1 MKYISMRYGNTSL
14 ENEHLG
20 PEKSCSFQIYQL
32 KKNTCDSRKCRR
44 PEKNS
49 FKISTPLLKKYCHGS
64 CQTVYNVLD
73 KITLKVWRV
82 RKLYLWGRIWVLRI
96 LGRMKSWIICGHLDN
111 ALWAKLLRKWEI
123 GKFNKITSWPL
134 IFWKTLLFQM
144 NLEENVTF
152 TFYFFSFA
160 SNFPCKI
167 LWDNKNI
174 DANIFIFSNSIFT
187 MKGVRSKK
195 VILRFFLKHK
205 KI

>member
-1 MKYISMRYGNTSL
+1 MYFFHVTSHVPNLVKWFRTYFTMIWFFPTMKPSMNFKTRLCCEFFATLLTREGPPMVVIS
-14 ENEHLG
+14 
-20 PEKSCSFQIYQL
+20 
-32 KKNTCDSRKCRR
+32 
-44 PEKNS
+44 
-49 FKISTPLLKKYCHGS
+49 
-64 CQTVYNVLD
+64 
-73 KITLKVWRV
+73 
-82 RKLYLWGRIWVLRI
+82 
-96 LGRMKSWIICGHLDN
+96 

-134 IFWKTLLFQM
+134 IFWKLLLFQM

>member
-1 MKYISMRYGNTSL
+1 MIFQYRYIWIGMVFIPYLDWNKYIQMVSNVPIWKKL
-14 ENEHLG
+14 LCLG
-20 PEKSCSFQIYQL
+20 LFANQC
-32 KKNTCDSRKCRR
+32 
-44 PEKNS
+44 
-49 FKISTPLLKKYCHGS
+49 LLRNDC
-64 CQTVYNVLD
+64 TVLD
-73 KITLKVWRV
+73 LAFGFLDPLPYGFLSSSSSFSSCWLQTLQLSIITPSSFN
-82 RKLYLWGRIWVLRI
+82 I
-96 LGRMKSWIICGHLDN
+96 

>member
-1 MKYISMRYGNTSL
+1 MFDQLVGRKAGGLFPISCLHVGQPETKDTQSSRAACARKPQRRHFIPVANLNFIYSIGIQ
-14 ENEHLG
+14 NEPNG
-20 PEKSCSFQIYQL
+20 
-32 KKNTCDSRKCRR
+32 
-44 PEKNS
+44 
-49 FKISTPLLKKYCHGS
+49 
-64 CQTVYNVLD
+64 
-73 KITLKVWRV
+73 
-82 RKLYLWGRIWVLRI
+82 I
-96 LGRMKSWIICGHLDN
+96 LI

>member
-1 MKYISMRYGNTSL
+1 MYVVCAYNNAIDISG
-14 ENEHLG
+14 
-20 PEKSCSFQIYQL
+20 
-32 KKNTCDSRKCRR
+32 
-44 PEKNS
+44 
-49 FKISTPLLKKYCHGS
+49 
-64 CQTVYNVLD
+64 VNVWCF
-73 KITLKVWRV
+73 T
-82 RKLYLWGRIWVLRI
+82 
-96 LGRMKSWIICGHLDN
+96 N

-174 DANIFIFSNSIFT
+174 DANICIFQIPFWQWCLHLGKKLFWCFFFGTNWFT
-187 MKGVRSKK
+187 CVPNFNFPRHQQQ
-195 VILRFFLKHK
+195 VFCQ
-205 KI
+205 

>member
-1 MKYISMRYGNTSL
+1 MTNRHIYVFL
-14 ENEHLG
+14 ELQLHCLFVCG
-20 PEKSCSFQIYQL
+20 AVRASQRDLCDTFQKKESE
-32 KKNTCDSRKCRR
+32 KKNALTYWT
-44 PEKNS
+44 
-49 FKISTPLLKKYCHGS
+49 I
-64 CQTVYNVLD
+64 
-73 KITLKVWRV
+73 
-82 RKLYLWGRIWVLRI
+82 
-96 LGRMKSWIICGHLDN
+96 

>member
-1 MKYISMRYGNTSL
+1 MRTLPSAI
-14 ENEHLG
+14 H
-20 PEKSCSFQIYQL
+20 S
-32 KKNTCDSRKCRR
+32 
-44 PEKNS
+44 
-49 FKISTPLLKKYCHGS
+49 KYCWS
-64 CQTVYNVLD
+64 F
-73 KITLKVWRV
+73 IWRISV
-82 RKLYLWGRIWVLRI
+82 IFINTFTYSANQSLWT
-96 LGRMKSWIICGHLDN
+96 
-111 ALWAKLLRKWEI
+111 KLLRKWEI

-187 MKGVRSKK
+187 LKGVRYKK
-195 VILRFFLKHK
+195 LFWGFFKARGNLVVC
-205 KI
+205 KIWSLYLYFLLSP

>member
-1 MKYISMRYGNTSL
+1 MCGCGRALIPYSL
-14 ENEHLG
+14 IVLG
-20 PEKSCSFQIYQL
+20 VSGVSESQESRESSNIGEKPNKCNQ
-32 KKNTCDSRKCRR
+32 CDFAC
-44 PEKNS
+44 
-49 FKISTPLLKKYCHGS
+49 T
-64 CQTVYNVLD
+64 
-73 KITLKVWRV
+73 
-82 RKLYLWGRIWVLRI
+82 
-96 LGRMKSWIICGHLDN
+96 